1 MNELELL
8 SRCREIEPV
17 DAALIDAAIEAI
29 FDCPDHPARVGP
41 RSSGPRRRRSRLAL
55 VGASVAAAVAAAG
68 ITISGVGGS
77 PSPHPTSPVSPP
89 PEDTLTA
96 AVVQR
101 SLAAL
106 ATTNGYVEHVV
117 QHDPG
122 SLMLSWRGPN
132 QLLDEFPGQSTT
144 LWTWTPPGVDTVLS
158 IDYQHHTW
166 SKTEFPAPAPPPAP
180 SAGPPAPGAYL
191 FSAKAVNGP
200 EPSAT
205 SIATLFHQ
213 PGVEVIGSSTIDGT
227 PTYQLMI
234 PSRKAN
240 GEVDGGKSLTAW
252 VDARTYLPV
261 RIAMGL
267 PVGRGPGS
275 DAHAAA
281 PAWQDFSWEPATP
294 QALAVFDVKPPT
306 GFHQAAAPASFAPT
320 HH

>member
-1 MNELELL
+1 
-8 SRCREIEPV
+8 
-17 DAALIDAAIEAI
+17 
-29 FDCPDHPARVGP
+29 
-41 RSSGPRRRRSRLAL
+41 
-55 VGASVAAAVAAAG
+55 VAAAVAAAG
-68 ITISGVGGS
+68 IIISGAGGS

-89 PEDTLTA
+89 PENTLTA

-106 ATTNGYVEHVV
+106 ATTSGYVEHMV

-122 SLMLSWRGPN
+122 SVLLSWRGPN

-144 LWTWTPPGVDTVLS
+144 LWTWTAPGVDTVLS

-166 SKTEFPAPAPPPAP
+166 SKSTFPAPAPPPAP
-180 SAGPPAPGAYL
+180 SADPPAPGAYL
-191 FSAKAVNGP
+191 FNAKAVSGP

-205 SIATLFHQ
+205 SIASLFHQ
-213 PGVEVIGSSTIDGT
+213 PGVEVIGSATIDGT
-227 PTYQLMI
+227 TTYELMI

-240 GEVDGGKSLTAW
+240 GQVDGGKSLRAW

-267 PVGRGPGS
+267 PVGGGPVS
-275 DAHAAA
+275 DADATP
-281 PAWQDFSWEPATP
+281 PAWQDYTWEPATP
-294 QALAVFDVKPPT
+294 QALAVFDVKPPA
-306 GFHQAAAPASFAPT
+306 GFHQAAASAFPSAPT